1 MTVAKATW
9 TIEEVVQE
17 WIDEIGG
24 EVYGMTNPIFEDIK
38 DRTCRSIAAI
48 NEIMGDPIDFE
59 TTANIAEILINEEFR
74 KFQVSEND

>member
-74 KFQVSEND
+74 KF